1 MKFLLLLFASTLA
14 LVQDPEVSDP
24 RAPSPPPES
33 SEMDYRIVVS
43 TFEITDTIT
52 TSTLATQN
60 STAVVY
66 LTTNEFGQSVRATR
80 TEDPGPAEPGTL
92 TLTTIRTL
100 HSTFTEWKS
109 AGSTSWGTIGSASP
123 SPSPSTSA
131 TSVSATSTKSSATTT
146 SSTSSASKTPGV
158 STAPTPSH
166 SAAPP
171 PPPPKKG
178 IGTTSIV
185 LIVFGIVCAI
195 AMVGSGAFFMKKR
208 RARERV
214 GERNAAYRN
223 RDWNSARPP
232 ISSPLNTA
240 NLNELNSMTTALR
253 STTPSNLGPVRP
265 ARPASLTESV
275 QESMRMT
282 PVAGMRKVSGSV
294 RSGGTA
300 PTMMSGTRSVSPE
313 PLNIVKEG
321 TAGRDR
327 SETYSSIAPNFGDYH
342 TRSSSG
348 IDSTQLD
355 ELRALE
361 QELRDQA
368 AYLKNAEGNGQ
379 VYPLLMKSGQSG
391 NSDGPSGHGHPTPPS
406 SRPDR
411 KYIIPR
417 QPRFSDLDEDDDD
430 VRSARRAS
438 AQRKL
443 DGESIR
449 STSTSPP
456 IYDSIAARAE
466 KQRLIAQK
474 QRIVAERQKKTGGPS
489 KNITDFTAGPM
500 PNYSPPP
507 PPGPQPLGCF

>member
-1 MKFLLLLFASTLA
+1 MKLLLFLFASTLA
-14 LVQDPEVSDP
+14 LAQDTEASDP
-24 RAPSPPPES
+24 RAPPPPPES
-33 SEMDYRIVVS
+33 AEMDYRIVVS

-52 TSTLATQN
+52 TSTLVTHD
-60 STAVVY
+60 STAVVF
-66 LTTNEFGQSVRATR
+66 LATNESGQSVRATR
-80 TEDPGPAEPGTL
+80 TDDPGPAEPGTIAEPL
-92 TLTTIRTL
+92 
-100 HSTFTEWKS
+100 
-109 AGSTSWGTIGSASP
+109 P
-123 SPSPSTSA
+123 S
-131 TSVSATSTKSSATTT
+131 
-146 SSTSSASKTPGV
+146 
-158 STAPTPSH
+158 
-166 SAAPP
+166 
-171 PPPPKKG
+171 PPKKG
-178 IGTTSIV
+178 IGTTSII

-195 AMVGSGAFFMKKR
+195 TMVGSGVAFMKKR

-214 GERNAAYRN
+214 EERNATYRN

-240 NLNELNSMTTALR
+240 NIHVLNSMTTVLR
-253 STTPSNLGPVRP
+253 STTSSNAGPTRP

-275 QESMRMT
+275 QESMRTT

-300 PTMMSGTRSVSPE
+300 PTMMSDTRMYGTRSMNPE

-321 TAGRDR
+321 TVTRDR
-327 SETYSSIAPNFGDYH
+327 SETYSSMTPNFADYH

-348 IDSTQLD
+348 IDSAQFD

-361 QELRDQA
+361 QELRDQT
-368 AYLKNAEGNGQ
+368 AYLRTAEENGQ
-379 VYPLLMKSGQSG
+379 AYPLLLKSKETG
-391 NSDGPSGHGHPTPPS
+391 NSAGPSGHGHKSPPAT
-406 SRPDR
+406 RPDR

-417 QPRFSDLDEDDDD
+417 QPTFSDPDEDDDD
-430 VRSARRAS
+430 FRSARRAS

-474 QRIVAERQKKTGGPS
+474 QRIVAERQKMMGGPS
-489 KNITDFTAGPM
+489 KNITDFNAGPM
-500 PNYSPPP
+500 PSYTPPP
-507 PPGPQPLGCF
+507 PPGPPPSGYF

>member
-14 LVQDPEVSDP
+14 LAQDPEVSDP
-24 RAPSPPPES
+24 RAPPPPPES
-33 SEMDYRIVVS
+33 SERDYRIVVS

-52 TSTLATQN
+52 TSTL
-60 STAVVY
+60 
-66 LTTNEFGQSVRATR
+66 SVRATR

-109 AGSTSWGTIGSASP
+109 AGSTSWGTIGGASP
-123 SPSPSTSA
+123 SPSHSTSA
-131 TSVSATSTKSSATTT
+131 TSVSATSTKLSATTT

-158 STAPTPSH
+158 STTPTPSH

-195 AMVGSGAFFMKKR
+195 TMVGSGAFFMKKR

-214 GERNAAYRN
+214 EERNAAYRN

-300 PTMMSGTRSVSPE
+300 STIMSGTRFVSPE

-327 SETYSSIAPNFGDYH
+327 SETYSSVIPNFGDYH

-368 AYLKNAEGNGQ
+368 AYLKNAEENGQ

-430 VRSARRAS
+430 VRSARRTS

-500 PNYSPPP
+500 PNYTPPP
-507 PPGPQPLGCF
+507 PPGPQPLGYF